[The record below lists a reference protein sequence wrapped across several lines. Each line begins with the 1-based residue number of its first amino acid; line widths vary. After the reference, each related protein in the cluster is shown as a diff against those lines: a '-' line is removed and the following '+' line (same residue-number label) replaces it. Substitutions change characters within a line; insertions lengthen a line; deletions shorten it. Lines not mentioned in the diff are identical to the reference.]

1 MRTEAMEVGTA
12 QREQSGLPPWLLVVM
27 PGLIISFLAL
37 RVIEPIKDP
46 DAYWHIASGDHLRQ
60 TWDFVLDDPF
70 GASAEKPWIL
80 NQWLPQ
86 LAMSFADQVAGLAG
100 VVWLTV
106 LGTLGVLAA
115 LYVSC
120 RRRSSPLVATLVV
133 AVAFL
138 ATSGSIAPRPQLVTF
153 ALTAI
158 TTDAWLRTAEDR
170 KPRWW
175 LIPMTWVWACSHGM
189 WFMGIAVGLATIAGL
204 LVARRVAPR
213 EAARLGVIPVGSLA
227 AAALTPV
234 GPVLLWSPFQVSGVT
249 AYITEWQPPSPT
261 SPTLLAALGLILLVV
276 VDAVRNAE
284 GRVVH
289 VLLLTAL
296 ALVLA
301 VTYIRTAGV
310 AAAIVAP
317 LSAAAVMRLLR
328 LPRANVSGLEKR
340 VTLGLG
346 LAALVLA
353 AVIAPAAAS
362 KPGLGANDLD
372 AKIAALPDGTVIC
385 NDWMDGGWLI
395 WKHPHVRVTM
405 DSRVEIYSVEHIRSY
420 SAFLSARPGW
430 DSYVSDNACSAALL
444 RTDTAAADALAAH
457 RGWDVVAAQGGYVLL
472 AAER

>member
-1 MRTEAMEVGTA
+1 MEVGTA
-12 QREQSGLPPWLLVVM
+12 QREPSGLPPWLLVVM
-27 PGLIISFLAL
+27 PGLIMSFLAL

-46 DAYWHIASGDHLRQ
+46 DTYWHIASGDHLRQ

-153 ALTAI
+153 AMTAVA
-158 TTDAWLRTAEDR
+158 TDAWLRTAEDR

-175 LIPMTWVWACSHGM
+175 LIPLTWVWACSHGM

-204 LVARRVAPR
+204 LVSRRVAPR
-213 EAARLGVIPVGSLA
+213 EAARLGIIPVGSLA

-301 VTYIRTAGV
+301 VTYITHSRSRCRHRRSPQRGGGD
-310 AAAIVAP
+310 AAP
-317 LSAAAVMRLLR
+317 PTTQGQRLR
-328 LPRANVSGLEKR
+328 LGEAGHSRLGSCRPCPRSRHRAGRCGQAWPWGQRSGREDR
-340 VTLGLG
+340 G
-346 LAALVLA
+346 
-353 AVIAPAAAS
+353 PAGRHS
-362 KPGLGANDLD
+362 DL
-372 AKIAALPDGTVIC
+372 
-385 NDWMDGGWLI
+385 
-395 WKHPHVRVTM
+395 
-405 DSRVEIYSVEHIRSY
+405 
-420 SAFLSARPGW
+420 
-430 DSYVSDNACSAALL
+430 
-444 RTDTAAADALAAH
+444 
-457 RGWDVVAAQGGYVLL
+457 Q
-472 AAER
+472 